1 MPAFRQAPGPTSRG
15 DRSARSESCN
25 LASFSAVYIFS
36 RGVSGRLA
44 AGRLERTRA
53 ALGNRAAEERGKLQI
68 SLQEACNM
76 PATCLQLWKHSSVAL
91 VLLRGCPH

>member
-44 AGRLERTRA
+44 AGRLEGTGEA
-53 ALGNRAAEERGKLQI
+53 PGNRGTEEGGKLQR

-76 PATCLQLWKHSSVAL
+76 PATCLQLWKRSSMAL
-91 VLLRGCPH
+91 VLLLCWPN